1 MSAGLDDPLS
11 GRGGARRA
19 PLVPGIRLL
28 RIGWRVAPHLALCA
42 LALAVAWTLDAS
54 ASVRPQVLG
63 ACAFVAG
70 WSFLRALVLEG
81 LSPQRPGL
89 RLVPLS
95 DGQAIRVAAAARA
108 LLWILLLTEAGA
120 WLLHSSGSSPAFAAL
135 LRMVRN
141 AALVLF
147 GAAALLFGGVLK
159 ALRARAGTGAVG
171 HVAWVATRVLF
182 PLAIPAG
189 LALVVTHGLG
199 YHPLFAWLL
208 RNLAWTAAQILV
220 AALAARTL
228 RIALRDTMSLG
239 RSTGPSG
246 GAEPSPAAVGLERIG
261 SGLIGLT
268 VAAFTALWIL
278 ATWGL
283 RPSDVRTFLD
293 VPIVGVGALTWGR
306 FLGGVAAVLLVLLV
320 ARLVRTVLTFLAF
333 PRSKLDVGA
342 RYAILAMLRY
352 VAWGLAI
359 LFGVGAIGADTASLA
374 WFFGAAGIGVG
385 LGLQDVLANFFSGLI
400 MLLERPVRV
409 GDLIDVEGM
418 TGTVEEVRMRGTLI
432 RTPQNTTVLVPNRQ
446 MMAQRLSNLS
456 YGMAHGL
463 VEVRVGVAYASDPQ
477 HVERVLLAVARAQ
490 RDVLP
495 WPEAVVRFT
504 GFGDSA
510 LDFVLLCHT
519 DRVRDRGA
527 VASAMR
533 FAVMDA
539 FHREQIHIPAPQREV
554 FLHTPPAP
562 STPPESPPAT
572 RTGPFRG

>member
-1 MSAGLDDPLS
+1 MNAVADPLP
-11 GRGGARRA
+11 ARARAPRA

-28 RIGWRVAPHLALCA
+28 RIAWRLAPHLAVC
-42 LALAVAWTLDAS
+42 ALAVAAAWALGAS
-54 ASVRPQVLG
+54 ASVRVQVLG

-70 WSFLRALVLEG
+70 WSLVRALVLEV

-89 RLVPLS
+89 RLVPLT
-95 DGQAIRVAAAARA
+95 DGQAVRVEAAARA

-120 WLLHSSGSSPAFAAL
+120 WLLRSSGSNPSFAAL

-147 GAAALLFGGVLK
+147 GAAALLFGGVLRS
-159 ALRARAGTGAVG
+159 LRARAGRGALG
-171 HVAWVATRVLF
+171 HLAWVATRVLF

-199 YHPLFAWLL
+199 YHPLFGWIL
-208 RNLAWTAAQILV
+208 RNLAWTGAQVLV
-220 AALAARTL
+220 AALAARWL
-228 RIALRDTMSLG
+228 RSGLRNTMSLG
-239 RSTGPSG
+239 RSTGPTG
-246 GAEPSPAAVGLERIG
+246 GADPSPAAVGLERIG
-261 SGLIGLT
+261 SGLIGL
-268 VAAFTALWIL
+268 VVGVFAGLWIL
-278 ATWGL
+278 DTW
-283 RPSDVRTFLD
+283 DVRLSEVHAFLD
-293 VPIVGVGALTWGR
+293 VPIVGVGSLTWAR
-306 FLGGVAAVLLVLLV
+306 FLGGVVAVGLVLLL
-320 ARLVRTVLTFLAF
+320 ARLVRTILTFLAF
-333 PRSKLDVGA
+333 PRSRLDVGA

-359 LFGVGAIGADTASLA
+359 LFGLGAIGADTASLA

-409 GDLIDVEGM
+409 GDLIDVDGM

-456 YGMAHGL
+456 YGVTHGL
-463 VEVRVGVAYASDPQ
+463 VELRVGVAYATDPKR
-477 HVERVLLAVARAQ
+477 VERVLLEIARAD
-490 RDVLP
+490 RDVLRY
-495 WPEAVVRFT
+495 PEAVVRFT

-510 LDFVLLCHT
+510 LEFVLLCHT

-527 VASAMR
+527 VASALR

-539 FHREQIHIPAPQREV
+539 FGREGIQIPAPQREV
-554 FLHTPPAP
+554 RLQTPPAP
-562 STPPESPPAT
+562 AGAPVPPGSAGG
-572 RTGPFRG
+572 GPLRG